1 MNAGKR
7 ELLCSKCR
15 KRVSYHIFKRP
26 AKAIIKDYEVEYE
39 EFYGVCDECK
49 EELFVPGL
57 DDRNEEEIENKYR
70 KAKDLITVSEVKQIL
85 EKYNIDKRPLSKLL
99 GFGELT
105 ITRYIDGQLPSKKY
119 SDILKEILLNEQAMK
134 KIVEENQSEVS
145 NVAISKV
152 QRAIENCEDEK
163 KVNTSAERI
172 ALYIISSGREITNLL
187 LQKVLYYVKAISEL
201 FDGES
206 IILEPC
212 EAWKFGP
219 VFPVVY
225 EKYRN
230 YGKQEI
236 EINLSKEYVNNLLSE
251 KEKEITDYVLSTF
264 GIYNAWFLK
273 DLTHAEEPWIEAR
286 IGLAEDDA
294 SRNRMDDKII
304 SEYFTKM
311 NKKYDLKRTS
321 GVEAYIKDMK
331 QEMYSKK
338 TN

>member
-145 NVAISKV
+145 DVAVSKV

-331 QEMYSKK
+331 QEMYFKK